1 MFMWDFIDKHI
12 NNRKTCNGKW
22 FMDPNCEYVKNEI
35 PYFNARHY

>member
-1 MFMWDFIDKHI
+1 MWDFIDKHI